1 MESEDDMEEEMDRES
16 EFEDNDTLWIE
27 VSSRRESDT
36 GMRILSKLS
45 IDSYIGVADAVAVE
59 YDDVRWCGVY

>member
-59 YDDVRWCGVY
+59 YDDVRWWGVY